1 MPDPLAGE
9 GWGEQEGLCWSHT
22 DIELSVKREQSVLLG
37 KRRCWKITRQVLW
50 SCNERFTASG
60 SQLAPVDD
68 VREGQLCMGMCQRVH
83 LRLDLSSSL

>member
-9 GWGEQEGLCWSHT
+9 GWGEQEGLCWSYT
-22 DIELSVKREQSVLLG
+22 DIELPVKREQSVLLG
-37 KRRCWKITRQVLW
+37 KRCCSKISRHVLW

-68 VREGQLCMGMCQRVH
+68 VRGGQLCMGMHQSVH

>member
-9 GWGEQEGLCWSHT
+9 GWGEQEGLCWSYT
-22 DIELSVKREQSVLLG
+22 DIELPVKREQSVLLG
-37 KRRCWKITRQVLW
+37 KRCCSKISRQVLW
-50 SCNERFTASG
+50 SCNERFTVSG

-68 VREGQLCMGMCQRVH
+68 VRGGQLCMGMHQSVH